1 VAVRTP
7 RFVLRALRAVRR
19 LATDDQIP
27 RPLRWLAVLGLMPV
41 PGPFDEAVLLLV
53 AALLWIFYRDRMREA
68 WRAGAIADDWFAR
81 HLG

>member
-1 VAVRTP
+1 MAVK
-7 RFVLRALRAVRR
+7 RFVLRTLRAVRR

-68 WRAGAIADDWFAR
+68 WRAGAVADDEPRRGA
-81 HLG
+81 GN